1 MQYHNL
7 NKKDIPKELNEFN
20 QYNLQLWENDKE
32 KFITNIF
39 IVTLTDENILSEI
52 WENLIAKI
60 AFHFQSNINKEI
72 ELWNIY
78 VIFFIENQLEQK
90 ELKYKIEN
98 DHYCARK
105 IVIDNIGDIKNDEE
119 KIKLHISKKLFDL
132 EIPKLTVAKS
142 IDALESEINV
152 IDPRLTNLDQI
163 NNLIKQYKD

>member
-1 MQYHNL
+1 MHIDNITNKINGDLQNYVKNGLNL
-7 NKKDIPKELNEFN
+7 YLCKDNKFNVYIFSIVLKEAMIKD
-20 QYNLQLWENDKE
+20 YWENIQNKVALD
-32 KFITNIF
+32 
-39 IVTLTDENILSEI
+39 
-52 WENLIAKI
+52 
-60 AFHFQSNINKEI
+60 FQSNLEKEI

-78 VIFFIENQLEQK
+78 IIFFIENEIEQK

-119 KIKLHISKKLFDL
+119 KIKSHINKKLFNL

-142 IDALESEINV
+142 IDALEHEINI
-152 IDPRLTNLDQI
+152 IDSRLINLNQI